1 MISFTIALLALI
13 VGYLIYGRF
22 IEHVFEPDGRPTPA
36 VSQSDGVD
44 YIALPGWKVFMIQ
57 FLNIA
62 GTGPI
67 FGAIMGAWY
76 GPSSYL
82 WIVLGCIFAGAVH
95 DYLSG
100 MLSVR
105 HNGEGLPELVGV
117 YLGKSTKKIMLVFS
131 VLLLMMVG
139 VVFVYSPAIILE
151 GIWGSKLMWIIII
164 FIYYICATMLPI
176 DKIIGK
182 IYPLFAFSLL
192 FMAFALLI
200 GLYVKMPDIPE
211 FWSNLSQSNLNENPS
226 WLGNESFM
234 KANPLFPCL
243 FITIACGAISGFHA
257 TQSPLMARC
266 IKTEKQ
272 GRPIFYGAMI
282 TEGVVALIWA
292 TVSMYFFYYSGWRE
306 VASPDVASS
315 FISQAQGGKSLIQYF
330 EAPAVVKM
338 VCDGWLG
345 TAGGI
350 LALLGVVA
358 APITSGDTA
367 FRSARLIVSEF
378 IHLEQRSIVK
388 RLYICIPM
396 FTAAILLLVWQMSNP
411 NGFNIIW
418 QYFGWANQTLAV
430 FTLWTITVYLVQRKK
445 PFIITLVPALFMTV
459 VCSTFLLISHQ
470 AFGLN
475 ATISYTGG
483 IIVLVIALV
492 WFFTWYRKV
501 IK

>member
-1 MISFTIALLALI
+1 
-13 VGYLIYGRF
+13 
-22 IEHVFEPDGRPTPA
+22 
-36 VSQSDGVD
+36 
-44 YIALPGWKVFMIQ
+44 
-57 FLNIA
+57 
-62 GTGPI
+62 
-67 FGAIMGAWY
+67 
-76 GPSSYL
+76 
-82 WIVLGCIFAGAVH
+82 
-95 DYLSG
+95 
-100 MLSVR
+100 
-105 HNGEGLPELVGV
+105 
-117 YLGKSTKKIMLVFS
+117 
-131 VLLLMMVG
+131 
-139 VVFVYSPAIILE
+139 
-151 GIWGSKLMWIIII
+151 
-164 FIYYICATMLPI
+164 
-176 DKIIGK
+176 
-182 IYPLFAFSLL
+182 
-192 FMAFALLI
+192 
-200 GLYVKMPDIPE
+200 
-211 FWSNLSQSNLNENPS
+211 
-226 WLGNESFM
+226 
-234 KANPLFPCL
+234 
-243 FITIACGAISGFHA
+243 
-257 TQSPLMARC
+257 
-266 IKTEKQ
+266 
-272 GRPIFYGAMI
+272 
-282 TEGVVALIWA
+282 
-292 TVSMYFFYYSGWRE
+292 
-306 VASPDVASS
+306 
-315 FISQAQGGKSLIQYF
+315 
-330 EAPAVVKM
+330 M